1 MKEMMVIERIGNDVV
16 LNIFSGTRQNIGIGR
31 DYAFYALPFEQ
42 WENLNLPYDHR
53 SVSRIFISDFKTLK

>member
-1 MKEMMVIERIGNDVV
+1 MNKFMN
-16 LNIFSGTRQNIGIGR
+16 LNRDDYINIAWQNIGIGR

-53 SVSRIFISDFKTLK
+53 SVSRIFIFDFKTLK